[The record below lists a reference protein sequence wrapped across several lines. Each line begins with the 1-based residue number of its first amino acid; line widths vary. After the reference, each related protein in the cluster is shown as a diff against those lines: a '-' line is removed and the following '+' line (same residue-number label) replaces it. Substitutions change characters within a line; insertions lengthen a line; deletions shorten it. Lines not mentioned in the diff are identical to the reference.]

1 MNRQTYLALPH
12 VSQFIDWLAAELDSQ
27 WRFTH
32 EYVDR
37 RTGAQW
43 SCNSL
48 FDAFRHYRW
57 NHPGNSRL
65 AFNPGHCAMSNAL
78 ALAAL
83 RNDLEHIHGDD
94 QRALDATL
102 DVMSWG
108 GVSAGNARWLK
119 ANKQDLAGL
128 LEAVQTAMDVGD
140 ELSPVLC
147 SKHLRFNS
155 GMTKV
160 YSLLCKNFV
169 IYDSRVAAALGW
181 LIVKYCQSQGL
192 SNVPNALCFPWAA
205 AKEAPN
211 AAAPKRRNPSVG
223 NFQFKGLRSGTHHA
237 FWNLRANGI
246 LSAVLAHPAA
256 KGSAFLSL
264 ASPHEPLRA
273 LEAALFMIG
282 YDLGLQRVAVAA

>member
-1 MNRQTYLALPH
+1 MNRQTYLARPH
-12 VSQFIDWLAAELDSQ
+12 VSQFTDWLAAELDSES
-27 WRFTH
+27 RFAH

-37 RTGAQW
+37 RSGEQW
-43 SCNSL
+43 SCTSL
-48 FDAFRHYRW
+48 FDAFTRYRW

-65 AFNPGHCAMSNAL
+65 AFNPGNCSMSNGL

-83 RNDLEHIHGDD
+83 RKDLENIKGNDR
-94 QRALDATL
+94 RAVDASL

-108 GVSAGNARWLK
+108 GVSACNASWLK
-119 ANKQDLAGL
+119 ANKDGLADLL
-128 LEAVQTAMDVGD
+128 KTVQTSMDAGD
-140 ELSPVLC
+140 ELAPVLR
-147 SKHLRFNS
+147 SKQLRFNS

-181 LIVKYCQSQGL
+181 LVVKYCQSQGL
-192 SNVPNALCFPWAA
+192 LKVPEALCFPWAA

-211 AAAPKRRNPSVG
+211 ATAPKCRNPGIG
-223 NFQFKGLRSGTHHA
+223 NLHFKGLRSGAHHA
-237 FWNLRANGI
+237 LWNLRANWV

-256 KGSAFLSL
+256 KTSPFHSV
-264 ASPHEPLRA
+264 ASPHDPMRA